1 MREPIPAPKPRRT
14 IRFWLNCLAFACVLP
29 GVLVSA
35 GTIARSF
42 QHGRAELEHDTVA
55 MARAI
60 SQTVDTELS
69 GFRSAMTVLSYSTLL
84 DAEDLSAFHDQ
95 ASKIVRAINGNTIVL
110 ADRTG
115 RQLVNTLKPFGEPL
129 PIRSSRDQ
137 LRRVIDTREPVVSD
151 LFIGSVTKRPAIAID
166 VPVIR
171 NDVVV
176 YGLTIVITPERLRDI
191 LKRQKI
197 PADWTVGIVDSSGTI
212 VARTIGGDEI
222 VGRSITPALREAI
235 AKSAEGAFS
244 GRTTLEGVRVFTGF
258 SRSKLSGWSVA
269 IGIPEA
275 SLYGGLWDSLAI
287 TIVAA
292 ILVLLA
298 SLFLAKYFSNRISR
312 SLLTLSNAGASPT
325 PATLEAIDIK
335 EVRELG
341 EVLHSSRQQI
351 EQHAAERNILQRRI
365 MAAHEQERLRLA
377 HDLHDQTGQ
386 SITAALLDL
395 KAISPFVSERG
406 RERLRSLSHSLNEIG
421 RMLHRIAWELRP
433 ASLDELGLTN
443 VLQAYFEEW
452 SRKHGVKVEFDC
464 KDPKLD
470 QYSDEVRTTV
480 YRVVQEALNNVA
492 KHAAATSLTAIIE
505 TIAGSLRLTIRDDG
519 RGFEEPALPTRLGLA
534 GMRERVSLIGGMLE
548 VESSLGKGT
557 TVTLRIPVGE
567 KVLA

>member
-115 RQLVNTLKPFGEPL
+115 RQLVNKLKPFGEPL

-151 LFIGSVTKRPAIAID
+151 LFIGSVTKRPAIPID

-197 PADWTVGIVDSSGTI
+197 PADWAVAIVDASGKI
-212 VARTIGGDEI
+212 VARTIGGNEI
-222 VGRSITPALREAI
+222 VGRSLLRPLREAM
-235 AKSAEGAFS
+235 AKSAEGAFN
-244 GRTTLEGVRVFTGF
+244 GQTLEGVRVFTGF

-275 SLYGGLWDSLAI
+275 SLLRRLWDSLAI
-287 TIVAA
+287 TIAAA

-298 SLFLAKYFSNRISR
+298 SLFLAKHFSNRISR
-312 SLLTLSNAGASPT
+312 SLL
-325 PATLEAIDIK
+325 
-335 EVRELG
+335 
-341 EVLHSSRQQI
+341 
-351 EQHAAERNILQRRI
+351 
-365 MAAHEQERLRLA
+365 
-377 HDLHDQTGQ
+377 
-386 SITAALLDL
+386 
-395 KAISPFVSERG
+395 
-406 RERLRSLSHSLNEIG
+406 
-421 RMLHRIAWELRP
+421 
-433 ASLDELGLTN
+433 
-443 VLQAYFEEW
+443 
-452 SRKHGVKVEFDC
+452 
-464 KDPKLD
+464 
-470 QYSDEVRTTV
+470 
-480 YRVVQEALNNVA
+480 
-492 KHAAATSLTAIIE
+492 
-505 TIAGSLRLTIRDDG
+505 
-519 RGFEEPALPTRLGLA
+519 
-534 GMRERVSLIGGMLE
+534 
-548 VESSLGKGT
+548 
-557 TVTLRIPVGE
+557 
-567 KVLA
+567 